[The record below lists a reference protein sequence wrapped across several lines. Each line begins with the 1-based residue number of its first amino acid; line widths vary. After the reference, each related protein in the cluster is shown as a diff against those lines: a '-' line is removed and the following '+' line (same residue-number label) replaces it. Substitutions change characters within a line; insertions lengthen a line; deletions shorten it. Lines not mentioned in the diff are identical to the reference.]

1 MLGLRRQAGM
11 RMRTHVVVYHGV
23 PEGRLYR
30 IPEETFFTERVRGTV
45 VMGRTWFDRWPCFR
59 RLVTVFAHLPSE

>member
-1 MLGLRRQAGM
+1 MLGLRRQAGR

-30 IPEETFFTERVRGTV
+30 IPEENSFTER
-45 VMGRTWFDRWPCFR
+45 
-59 RLVTVFAHLPSE
+59 L

>member
-1 MLGLRRQAGM
+1 MAILEPRRQAGGR

-30 IPEETFFTERVRGTV
+30 IPDRSHWPLEENVLRNACAELFI
-45 VMGRTWFDRWPCFR
+45 
-59 RLVTVFAHLPSE
+59 RL

>member
-1 MLGLRRQAGM
+1 MLGLRRQAGR

-30 IPEETFFTERVRGTV
+30 ISDENSFTER
-45 VMGRTWFDRWPCFR
+45 
-59 RLVTVFAHLPSE
+59 L